1 MAKKET
7 KKKTIKPIEKKTT
20 DVKLDFLELENRI
33 QNIERALAE
42 ALDNVNTCMKHIL
55 EVVPKV
61 KKCQQRLGIES

>member
-7 KKKTIKPIEKKTT
+7 KKKTIKPIEKKTN

-33 QNIERALAE
+33 QNIESALAE
-42 ALDNVNTCMKHIL
+42 GLNNINTCMEHVL

-61 KKCQQRLGIES
+61 KKCAERLGIES